1 MIVNREP
8 KPNGR
13 QKKKSRMVRLL
24 AVSRR
29 YMSERTLVMIMAVAI
44 GLLAGLAAYAL
55 KFMVRY
61 VSDHILG
68 TLSLPGFSWLYLF
81 VPVTGI
87 MLTVIYQHYILGK
100 DIGQGVKRMISKI
113 ASRDYHID
121 RDITYAP
128 LFASTLTLGFGGSAG
143 SEGPIGYAGGAIGSN
158 LARFFRLRPDLVRAM
173 IGIGAGAGIA
183 GIFKAPMGGVLF
195 TLEVM
200 RMNLSASR
208 VLALLLA
215 AVIAAGTAFILSG
228 YTPDVV
234 FSSVEQA
241 GEVNL
246 LYVAVF
252 GILCGIYSL
261 YYSGVM
267 NMMRQFYGRIPAFWS
282 RGLLSGAI
290 LSVLVF
296 AFPALYGDGY
306 GVISRVLSD
315 DGTAVAQS
323 AFSVSDTSADVMII
337 LISGLVLLVKAFA
350 TSSSNSGG
358 GVAGDFAPTL
368 FAGCVA
374 GVFFTSVVSYCFGI
388 DLPVSDYAFIGMA
401 AVMAGVIRAPFMAA
415 FIVVEITFDL
425 SLVVPMALG
434 VALSFGVVRTRTVI
448 DFYGRRRR
456 WSVIEYIRQKKLKK

>member
-1 MIVNREP
+1 MTVNRDIKP
-8 KPNGR
+8 KGR
-13 QKKKSRMVRLL
+13 LKKKSRIIRLL

-29 YMSERTLVMIMAVAI
+29 YMSERTLVMIMAVVI
-44 GLLAGLAAYAL
+44 GLLAGLAAYLL
-55 KFMVRY
+55 KLMVRY
-61 VSDHILG
+61 VSDHLLATI
-68 TLSLPGFSWLYLF
+68 TLPGFSWLYLF

-100 DIGQGVKRMISKI
+100 EIDHGVRRMLSKI
-113 ASRDYHID
+113 ESRDYRID

-143 SEGPIGYAGGAIGSN
+143 CEGPIGYAGGAIGSN
-158 LARFFRLRPDLVRAM
+158 LARFFKLRPDLVRAM

-183 GIFKAPMGGVLF
+183 GIFKAPIGGVLF

-200 RMNLSASR
+200 RMNLAGSL

-215 AVIAAGTAFILSG
+215 AIIAAGTAFILSG

-234 FSSVEQA
+234 FTSVEQA
-241 GEVNL
+241 GHVNL
-246 LYVAVF
+246 MYVAVF
-252 GILCGIYSL
+252 GIFCGIYSL
-261 YYSGVM
+261 YYSGIM
-267 NMMRQFYGRIPAFWS
+267 NMMRQFYGRISAFWG

-290 LSVLVF
+290 LSVLIF

-315 DGTAVAQS
+315 DGTAVARS
-323 AFSVSDTSADVMII
+323 AFSIAGASSEVSLI
-337 LISGLVLLVKAFA
+337 LISGIVLLVKAFA

-368 FAGCVA
+368 FAGCAA
-374 GVFFTSVVSYCFGI
+374 GVFFTLVASHCFGVE
-388 DLPVSDYAFIGMA
+388 LPVSDYAFIGMA
-401 AVMAGVIRAPFMAA
+401 SVMAGVIRAPFMAA

-425 SLVVPMALG
+425 TLVVPMALA

-456 WSVIEYIRQKKLKK
+456 WSVIEYIRQKILKK